1 VNEEKIN
8 NIQESDFDEG
18 RTEPRPAADDFLED
32 LLPPGI
38 NPAAHELGRIQEE
51 LKQWKDR
58 SMRQAAEMENYK
70 KRSEREKFDAILRAN
85 ERLIREMLPVLDNL
99 ERALDNPGE
108 VSRETPFYT
117 GVDMIRD
124 EINKLFARHGLEAVD
139 ALGKPFDPNLHE
151 AINQTVDNTV
161 EENTV
166 TGQMQKGYS
175 FENRLLRPALVVVS
189 KKA

>member
-1 VNEEKIN
+1 VSKKKIN
-8 NIQESDFDEG
+8 NIQELDDETPVL
-18 RTEPRPAADDFLED
+18 RSEADDALDD
-32 LLPPGI
+32 LAPPGI
-38 NPAAHELGRIQEE
+38 DPAAYELEQTKDE

-58 SMRQAAEMENYK
+58 SIRQAAEMENYK

-85 ERLIREMLPVLDNL
+85 ERIMREMLPVLDNL

-108 VSRETPFYT
+108 VSRESPFYT

-124 EINKLFARHGLEAVD
+124 EISKLFARHGLEVVD

-151 AINQTVDNTV
+151 AISQAADNSV

-166 TGQMQKGYS
+166 ISQMQKGYS